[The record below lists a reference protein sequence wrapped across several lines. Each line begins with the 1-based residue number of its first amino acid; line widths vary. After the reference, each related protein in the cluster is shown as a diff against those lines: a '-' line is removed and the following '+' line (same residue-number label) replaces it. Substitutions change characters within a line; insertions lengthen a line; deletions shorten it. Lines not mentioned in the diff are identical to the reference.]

1 MTIQEQVQETLD
13 GLVASGAEL
22 GVQVVAY
29 RDGVKVVDTVAGVAA
44 PDGPPVTAGTVFYN
58 FSVGKGAMS
67 TLVHKRSTVAPLAT
81 TRPLLSCG
89 RSLVPTVRKA
99 SPYATS

>member
-58 FSVGKGAMS
+58 FSVGKGD
-67 TLVHKRSTVAPLAT
+67 VHIGAQRG
-81 TRPLLSCG
+81 RPWRLWLRHARC
-89 RSLVPTVRKA
+89 
-99 SPYATS
+99 